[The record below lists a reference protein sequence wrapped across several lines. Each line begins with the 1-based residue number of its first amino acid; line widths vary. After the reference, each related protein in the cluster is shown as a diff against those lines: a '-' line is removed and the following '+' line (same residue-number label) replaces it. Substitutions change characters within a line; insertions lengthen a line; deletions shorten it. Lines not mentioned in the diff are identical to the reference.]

1 MVDLLDRQL
10 HALHRRRRL
19 QRALAAY
26 LPLLAITIGIA
37 AVLVMVVRLS
47 MPAAAWLVWPI
58 ALASLLAPLVVVPR
72 RWAQRDSSAILAG
85 HLDLCINGQGLA
97 MALSAHGSTA
107 RDGDWLARLRQPLEQ
122 LTLPPFVYDHLRGV
136 GLAAFCLIVA
146 LMIPQR
152 AFTPSIPSVVG
163 SFFKQ
168 IADRVTALE
177 EAGVI
182 PPEDAEQQRL
192 DVERLTAHAIDQ
204 GMTQST
210 WEALDRV
217 HQRTDQQVERSVQR
231 LAQAMGLAEATA
243 QPSSP
248 GDRELQEQRLAQA
261 VAELA
266 LAAPGLI
273 PRLPKDAGGQEL
285 AAVLAQA
292 VQAGALNPEQAAAVK
307 KLGLLHPGQGEKLNP
322 AAMKA
327 LREHLKKELE
337 KEREK
342 LCKMGECE
350 GFEEELAR
358 MRKGQG
364 QGKEGG
370 RGGVD
375 RGPGHAPMAWD
386 DPLRTKG
393 GGIEG
398 LPAGMQ
404 LNPDGSVTIAEQVRD
419 AEIDPAIQAAAQ
431 RAAVRAFDPTA
442 ADAKRATVAPRHRAV
457 VEKYFA
463 NEK

>member
-337 KEREK
+337 NDNNKN
-342 LCKMGECE
+342 G
-350 GFEEELAR
+350 
-358 MRKGQG
+358 
-364 QGKEGG
+364 
-370 RGGVD
+370 
-375 RGPGHAPMAWD
+375 
-386 DPLRTKG
+386 T
-393 GGIEG
+393 
-398 LPAGMQ
+398 
-404 LNPDGSVTIAEQVRD
+404 
-419 AEIDPAIQAAAQ
+419 
-431 RAAVRAFDPTA
+431 
-442 ADAKRATVAPRHRAV
+442 
-457 VEKYFA
+457 
-463 NEK
+463 

>member
-10 HALHRRRRL
+10 QVLHRRRRL
-19 QRALAAY
+19 QRVLAAY
-26 LPLLAITIGIA
+26 LPLLAITIGIG

-72 RWAQRDSSAILAG
+72 RWAQRDSSVILAG

-97 MALSAHGSTA
+97 MALSAHGPA
-107 RDGDWLARLRQPLEQ
+107 VRDGDWLARLRQPLEQ
-122 LTLPPFVYDHLRGV
+122 LTLPPLVFDHLRGV

-152 AFTPSIPSVVG
+152 AFAPSIPSVVG

-168 IADRVTALE
+168 ITDRVTALE

-182 PPEDAEQQRL
+182 PPEDAAQQRL

-204 GMTQST
+204 GMTQAT

-217 HQRTDQQVERSVQR
+217 HQRTDQQVDRSVQR

-243 QPSSP
+243 LPSSP
-248 GDRELQEQRLAQA
+248 GERDLQEQRLAQA

-273 PRLPKDAGGQEL
+273 PRLPKNAGGEEL
-285 AAVLAQA
+285 SAVLAQA

-307 KLGLLHPGQGEKLNP
+307 KLGLLHPGQGEKINP
-322 AAMKA
+322 AALNA

-350 GFEEELAR
+350 GFEEALAR
-358 MRKGQG
+358 CRNG
-364 QGKEGG
+364 QGKEAG
-370 RGGVD
+370 RGGVN